1 MSTSGK
7 ILFLIALASLF
18 PVQALAVDNVSKTA
32 TMAMPSSA
40 DKHLQRKEPGK
51 TPVYRP
57 PMRGAPAGRVGGGT
71 RGATER
77 ESFALLV
84 LTPEHIGYTS
94 KEQPCLY
101 WFISKPARHPVEMTI
116 TERKAVEPLFTQ
128 VIDGPVKGGIQD
140 FCLAD
145 YEIHLQPDVPYKW
158 FVTLVTDKNDR
169 SKDILA
175 GGMIER
181 VEPPKSLQDKL
192 MSKDSGSS
200 YFVYAEEGYWFD
212 SLESITKDI
221 DRLPDNKKLIMQRAA
236 LLRQVGLME
245 AADIETV
252 RQ

>member
-1 MSTSGK
+1 MRISGK
-7 ILFLIALASLF
+7 IFFLLTLASLF
-18 PVQALAVDNVSKTA
+18 PAQALAAGNVSKTA
-32 TMAMPSSA
+32 TMTMPSSA
-40 DKHLQRKEPGK
+40 DKHIQRKEPGNV
-51 TPVYRP
+51 PVYRP

-77 ESFALLV
+77 ESFVLLV

-94 KEQPCLY
+94 KAQPCLY
-101 WFISKPARHPVEMTI
+101 WFISKPAGHPVELTI

-128 VIDGPVKGGIQD
+128 VIGGPVKGGIQA

-145 YEIHLQPDVPYKW
+145 YDIHLQPDVPYKW

-181 VEPPKSLQDKL
+181 VVPPKSLQAKL
-192 MSKDSGSS
+192 ISNDSEVS
-200 YFVYAEEGYWFD
+200 YFVYAEQGYWFD
-212 SLESITKDI
+212 SLESITKEI
-221 DRLPDNKKLIMQRAA
+221 DRLPDNKKIIMQRAG
-236 LLRQVGLME
+236 LLRQVGLLE
-245 AADIETV
+245 AADSEAN